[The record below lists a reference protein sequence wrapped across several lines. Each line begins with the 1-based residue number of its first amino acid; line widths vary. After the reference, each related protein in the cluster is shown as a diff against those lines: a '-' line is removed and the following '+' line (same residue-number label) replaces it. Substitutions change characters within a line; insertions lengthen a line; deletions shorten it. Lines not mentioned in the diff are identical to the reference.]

1 MESYFELGPYTRSI
15 TTKSAEAEIWFNRGL
30 NWCYAF
36 HHKEAIR
43 CFKKAIEL
51 DPTCVMCYWG
61 VAYATGPYYNIPW
74 EKMSP
79 SGRPEAI
86 KICYEYSQKAKEL
99 CETTPLLEVEK
110 VLCDALAVDFKPT
123 KQTKLRNLKS
133 GTMIMPMQCDLY
145 IGIFLTI
152 MMFVH

>member
-1 MESYFELGPYTRSI
+1 MEPYFELGPYTRSI
-15 TTKSAEAEIWFNRGL
+15 TTKSAEAETWFNRGL

-43 CFKKAIEL
+43 CFTKTIEL
-51 DPTCVMCYWG
+51 DPSCVMGYWG

-86 KICYEYSQKAKEL
+86 RICYEYSQKAKEL
-99 CETTPLLEVEK
+99 RETTPLLS
-110 VLCDALAVDFKPT
+110 L
-123 KQTKLRNLKS
+123 
-133 GTMIMPMQCDLY
+133 IH
-145 IGIFLTI
+145 I
-152 MMFVH
+152 